1 MTKIISSPN
10 CGNSPKM
17 EFLKEF
23 NIAFAEGNVKFL
35 TESVTDEIIWNII
48 GDRKIEGS
56 ENFAKE
62 LEKMK
67 EQKTTELILDQILSH
82 GKEGA
87 ANGII
92 KIQNGKKY
100 AFSDFYT
107 FNNTKGRKL
116 KSITSYLIEIDYNKW
131 QKMTR

>member
-23 NIAFAEGNVKFL
+23 NIAFAKRDVAFI
-35 TESVTDEIIWNII
+35 TDSVTDDINWNII
-48 GDRKIEGS
+48 GDKKIEGK
-56 ENFAKE
+56 EMFTVE

-67 EQKTTELILDQILSH
+67 SEKVSELVLEQILSH

-87 ANGII
+87 VNGIM
-92 KIQNGKKY
+92 KMQDGKNY
-100 AFSDFYT
+100 AFSDFYV
-107 FNNTKGRKL
+107 FQGAKGTKI
-116 KSITSYLIEIDYNKW
+116 KSMTSYVIGV
-131 QKMTR
+131 

>member
-48 GDRKIEGS
+48 GDRKIEGK
-56 ENFAKE
+56 ENFRGE
-62 LEKMK
+62 LKKMK
-67 EQKTTELILDQILSH
+67 EEKTTELILDQILSH

-92 KIQNGKKY
+92 KTQNEKKY

-107 FNNTKGRKL
+107 FNNTKGKKL
-116 KSITSYLIEIDYNKW
+116 KSITSYLIEID
-131 QKMTR
+131 

>member
-23 NIAFAEGNVKFL
+23 NIAFAKGNVEFI
-35 TESVTDEIIWNII
+35 TESVTDGIVWNII
-48 GDRKIEGS
+48 GDRKIEGKGKFI
-56 ENFAKE
+56 EE

-67 EQKTTELILDQILSH
+67 SEKATELIIDQILSH

-87 ANGII
+87 TNGIM
-92 KIQNGKKY
+92 KMQNGKKY
-100 AFSDFYT
+100 AFSDFYK
-107 FNNTKGRKL
+107 FKGAKGV
-116 KSITSYLIEIDYNKW
+116 KIESITSYVIEYNEK
-131 QKMTR
+131 